1 MATATIAYMTE
12 VTFGAGT
19 VRELGAALTR
29 LDMRR
34 PLVVTD
40 GGLVRAGLVERTMSG
55 LRELPVFDATPA
67 NPTEAAVDAALAQYK
82 AHGCDGLIALGGG
95 SVIDLAK
102 AVALLATHPG
112 PLAQYAVVN
121 GGAERITAHTAPL
134 VAIPTTSGSGS
145 EVGRATL
152 IVLADGHKRALVSPH
167 LLPKLAICDPDLTR
181 SLPAPLMAGCG
192 MDAIA
197 HCVEALLSPRFN
209 PPADAIALDGL
220 VRGVAAIERAVHDP
234 ADDDARAALMMASL
248 EGGLAFQKGLGAVHA
263 MSHALGALP
272 APVLHHGTL
281 NGILLPAVLRFNADT
296 CAAPYARI
304 HAALGAAAN
313 IELSDFFRHLQTRIG
328 LPVRLRDV
336 RLDRAV
342 LPQMAED
349 ATHDFSHL
357 TNPRPA
363 TAADYLG
370 MLTESF

>member
-12 VTFGAGT
+12 VVFGAGA
-19 VRELGAALTR
+19 VHELGAALTR
-29 LDMRR
+29 LAVRR

-40 GGLVRAGLVERTMSG
+40 GGLVRVGLVARVVAGLGAPT
-55 LRELPVFDATPA
+55 VFDATPA
-67 NPTEAAVDAALAQYK
+67 NPTEAAVAAARVRYTEND
-82 AHGCDGLIALGGG
+82 CDGLIAIGGG

-112 PLAQYAVVN
+112 PLADYAAVN
-121 GGAERITAHTAPL
+121 GGSARITASTAP
-134 VAIPTTSGSGS
+134 VIAIPTTSGSGS

-220 VRGVAAIERAVHDP
+220 ARGVAAIERAVHDP

-304 HAALGAAAN
+304 RAALGASAN
-313 IELSDFFRHLQTRIG
+313 IELPDFFRRLQTRIG
-328 LPVRLRDV
+328 LPVRLRDL

-363 TAADYLG
+363 ESADYLS
-370 MLTESF
+370 MLMESF

>member
-1 MATATIAYMTE
+1 MALIAYMTD
-12 VTFGAGT
+12 VMFGAGM
-19 VRELGAALTR
+19 VRELPAALMR
-29 LDMRR
+29 LAIRR
-34 PLVVTD
+34 PLLVTD
-40 GGLVRAGLVERTMSG
+40 AGLVRAGLVEQC
-55 LRELPVFDATPA
+55 LRDLHDLPVFDATPA
-67 NPTEAAVDAALAQYK
+67 NPTEHAVDAALAQHK
-82 AHGCDGLIALGGG
+82 AQGCDGLIALGGG

-112 PLAQYAVVN
+112 PLAQYAAVN
-121 GGAERITAHTAPL
+121 GGGERITANVAPL
-134 VAIPTTSGSGS
+134 IAIPTTSGSGS

-152 IVLADGHKRALVSPH
+152 IVLADGRKRALVSPH

-181 SLPAPLMAGCG
+181 SLPPAVAAGCG

-220 VRGVAAIERAVHDP
+220 ARGVAAIERVAHDSS
-234 ADDDARAALMMASL
+234 DDDARAALMMASL

-272 APVLHHGTL
+272 EPVLHHGTL
-281 NGILLPAVLRFNADT
+281 NGILLPAVLRFNAEAS
-296 CAAPYARI
+296 AAAYARI
-304 HAALGAAAN
+304 RAALGVPADT
-313 IELSDFFRHLQTRIG
+313 ELPDHFRRLLARIG
-328 LPVRLRDV
+328 LPQRLRELG
-336 RLDRAV
+336 LDRAV

-357 TNPRPA
+357 TNPRSA
-363 TAADYLG
+363 TAADYLS

>member
-1 MATATIAYMTE
+1 MATIAYMTE
-12 VTFGAGT
+12 VTFGAGA

-29 LDMRR
+29 LAMRR

-40 GGLVRAGLVERTMSG
+40 GGLVRAGLAARVVAG
-55 LRELPVFDATPA
+55 LGAMTVFDATPA
-67 NPTEAAVDAALAQYK
+67 NPTESAVAAALVQYS
-82 AHGCDGLIALGGG
+82 ANNCDGLIALGGG
-95 SVIDLAK
+95 SVVDLAK

-112 PLAQYAVVN
+112 PLADYAAVN
-121 GGAERITAHTAPL
+121 GGSARITANTAP
-134 VAIPTTSGSGS
+134 VIAIPTTSGSGS

-152 IVLADGHKRALVSPH
+152 IVLGDGHKRALVSPH

-181 SLPAPLMAGCG
+181 SLPASLAAGCG

-220 VRGVAAIERAVHDP
+220 VRGISAIERATHDP

-296 CAAPYARI
+296 CRPSYQRI
-304 HAALGAAAN
+304 ETAIRVSPGMQLA
-313 IELSDFFRHLQTRIG
+313 DFFGGLQVRLG
-328 LPVRLRDV
+328 LPARLRD
-336 RLDRAV
+336 LGIDRAI
-342 LPQMAED
+342 LPQMATD
-349 ATHDFSHL
+349 ATQDFSHL

-363 TAADYLG
+363 SSADYLA

>member
-1 MATATIAYMTE
+1 MTD
-12 VTFGAGT
+12 VMFGPGT
-19 VRELGAALTR
+19 VGELPAALTR
-29 LDMRR
+29 LAIRR
-34 PLVVTD
+34 PFLVTD
-40 GGLVRAGLVERTMSG
+40 AGLVRAGLVAQATAA
-55 LRELPVFDATPA
+55 LPELPIFDATPA
-67 NPTEAAVDAALAQYK
+67 NPTEHAVGAALAKYNERR
-82 AHGCDGLIALGGG
+82 CDGLIALGGG

-112 PLAQYAVVN
+112 PLAQYAAVN
-121 GGAERITAHTAPL
+121 GGGGRITSGTAPL
-134 VAIPTTSGSGS
+134 IAIPTTSGSGS

-152 IVLADGHKRALVSPH
+152 IVLADGRKRALVSPH
-167 LLPKLAICDPDLTR
+167 LLPKLAICDPELTR
-181 SLPAPLMAGCG
+181 SLPAALAAGCG

-220 VRGVAAIERAVHDP
+220 VRGVAAIERVARDP
-234 ADDDARAALMMASL
+234 SDDDARAALMMASL

-272 APVLHHGTL
+272 SPVLHHGTL
-281 NGILLPAVLRFNADT
+281 NGILLPTVLRFNADACT
-296 CAAPYARI
+296 AQCARI
-304 HAALGAAAN
+304 RAALAVPADTDLG
-313 IELSDFFRHLQTRIG
+313 EHFRRLLARIG
-328 LPVRLRDV
+328 LPERLRDLG
-336 RLDRAV
+336 LDRAV

-363 TAADYLG
+363 TAADYLS

>member
-12 VTFGAGT
+12 VMFGAGT
-19 VRELGAALTR
+19 VRELPTALAR
-29 LDMRR
+29 LAMRR

-40 GGLVRAGLVERTMSG
+40 GGLMRAGLVERTMSG
-55 LRELPVFDATPA
+55 LPELPIFDATPA
-67 NPTEAAVDAALAQYK
+67 NPTEHAVDAALAQYK

-102 AVALLATHPG
+102 AVALLVTHPG

-121 GGAERITAHTAPL
+121 GGAGRITAHTAPL

-152 IVLADGHKRALVSPH
+152 IVLEDGHKRALVSPH

-181 SLPAPLMAGCG
+181 SLPAAIAAGCG
-192 MDAIA
+192 MDAIT

-234 ADDDARAALMMASL
+234 ADDNARAALMMASL
-248 EGGLAFQKGLGAVHA
+248 EGGLAFQKGLGAAHA

-281 NGILLPAVLRFNADT
+281 NGILLPAVLRFNADS

-304 HAALGAAAN
+304 RAALGIPAD
-313 IELSDFFRHLQTRIG
+313 IELADYFRRLQTRVG
-328 LPVRLRDV
+328 LPERLHDLC
-336 RLDRAV
+336 LDRAV
-342 LPQMAED
+342 LRQTAED

-363 TAADYLG
+363 AAADYLS

>member
-1 MATATIAYMTE
+1 
-12 VTFGAGT
+12 VS
-19 VRELGAALTR
+19 
-29 LDMRR
+29 D
-34 PLVVTD
+34 
-40 GGLVRAGLVERTMSG
+40 
-55 LRELPVFDATPA
+55 LPIFDATPA
-67 NPTEAAVDAALAQYK
+67 NPTEHAVEAALVHYK
-82 AHGCDGLIALGGG
+82 ASRCDGLIALGGG

-112 PLAQYAVVN
+112 PLAQYAAVN
-121 GGAERITAHTAPL
+121 GGGERITANAAPL
-134 VAIPTTSGSGS
+134 IAIPTTSGSGS

-152 IVLADGHKRALVSPH
+152 IVLNDGHKRALVSPH

-181 SLPAPLMAGCG
+181 TLPASIAAGCG

-220 VRGVAAIERAVHDP
+220 VRGIAAIERVVHDP
-234 ADDDARAALMMASL
+234 ADEDARAALMMSSL

-281 NGILLPAVLRFNADT
+281 NGILLPAVLRFNAET
-296 CAAPYARI
+296 SAAVSARI
-304 HAALGAAAN
+304 RAALDVHDDMDLA
-313 IELSDFFRHLQTRIG
+313 EHFRRLLVRIG
-328 LPVRLRDV
+328 LPERLRDLG
-336 RLDRAV
+336 LDRAV

-349 ATHDFSHL
+349 ATRDFSHL

-363 TAADYLG
+363 TAADYLD
-370 MLTESF
+370 MLTESY